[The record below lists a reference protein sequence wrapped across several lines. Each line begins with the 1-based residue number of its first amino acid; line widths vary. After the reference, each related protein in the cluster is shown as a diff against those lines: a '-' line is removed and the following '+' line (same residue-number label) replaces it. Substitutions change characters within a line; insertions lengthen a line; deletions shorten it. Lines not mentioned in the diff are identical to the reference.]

1 MISELDMVVLTR
13 DLSEHGLQ
21 KGDVGTI
28 VHALQCGGGIQ
39 GRICHRH
46 FRGCSGHMH
55 VEASGEPEFV
65 RISRMASDY
74 GVSSVIEKSGVLGT
88 SDFSFACGI
97 TVRRINSH
105 NNEMCRIK
113 YTSGITVR

>member
-28 VHALQCGGGIQ
+28 VHVYNVGGGVR

-46 FRGCSGHMH
+46 FRGCSGHMR
-55 VEASGEPEFV
+55 VVASGEPEFV

-74 GVSSVIEKSGVLGT
+74 GVLILRSKSPV
-88 SDFSFACGI
+88 C
-97 TVRRINSH
+97 
-105 NNEMCRIK
+105 
-113 YTSGITVR
+113 